1 MLSPA
6 TTWRIG
12 ATYGFLAVGLGAFGA
27 HGLQARN
34 LPAKSIKNW
43 ETASQ
48 YLIVHG
54 VVLLGVSLHPRL
66 SRAKLTAPLIATGTA
81 MFSGS
86 IYCLVLSSNDRL
98 RKFMGPVTPIGGKNF
113 VLRARATPKHFSDA
127 FPGLLMLAG
136 WLTMI
141 VA

>member
-27 HGLQARN
+27 HGLQSRN
-34 LPAKSIKNW
+34 LPARSIENW
-43 ETASQ
+43 KLASQ

-66 SRAKLTAPLIATGTA
+66 SRAKLTAPLIASGTA

-86 IYCLVLSSNDRL
+86 IYALVLSSDDRL
-98 RKFMGPVTPIGGKNF
+98 KKIIGPVTPIG
-113 VLRARATPKHFSDA
+113 
-127 FPGLLMLAG
+127 GLLMLAG

-141 VA
+141 VG